1 MNSSLHS
8 FQIINGVVG
17 YLYLSD
23 KSMELRVASRFPN
36 FNLFVLIRSFHRLLY
51 KEAQS
56 QNLDV
61 HSTSAIH
68 LQVLPSFDSITLS
81 FDLCYYYMHYTEKV
95 MG

>member
-23 KSMELRVASRFPN
+23 NNKELRVASRSPHFY
-36 FNLFVLIRSFHRLLY
+36 LFVLIRSFHRLLC
-51 KEAQS
+51 KEGLT

-68 LQVLPSFDSITLS
+68 LQVLPSFDSITLF
-81 FDLCYYYMHYTEKV
+81 FDFCYYYMQYTEKV
-95 MG
+95 LA